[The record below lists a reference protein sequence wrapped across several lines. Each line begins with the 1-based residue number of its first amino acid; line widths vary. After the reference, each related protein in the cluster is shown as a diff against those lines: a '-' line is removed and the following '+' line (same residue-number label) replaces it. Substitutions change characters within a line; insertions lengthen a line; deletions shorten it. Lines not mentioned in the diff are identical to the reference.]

1 MMRLYASA
9 LLVGTIRAARSV
21 LFCVTYPACLV
32 LLFAICAGSIDA
44 QTAASS
50 PAGTAH
56 YHFGDDRDGSR
67 GWAGANFDD
76 GSWTVAQQGR
86 WPVPSFHSDG
96 FVWVRIPVPVRSDTV
111 DPLALRIGSLSRA
124 WMTNEVFVNGV
135 RVGSFGRLPPN
146 AFVPGLPMDAVFDLP
161 SGLIHPGAVA
171 YIALRIWYPPFA
183 RRLGEPEPNAGG
195 DAALNSEGPKAIEAM
210 KKQPGGF
217 DAASFTFDQTR
228 TLHAEQAL
236 TREQARLRNI
246 LPVTLNCFIL
256 LIGVAILLVARSS
269 RSLELYLYGAMLA
282 TLPWITL
289 FLECMDARLLTF
301 SETHC
306 TWLLVISQMP
316 SMVITIEF
324 IWWINGFRDIW
335 YKRLTYASMALFNVG
350 ILVAFSAAEPFP
362 LVAFA
367 LGGYRISLQAFNI
380 LTIFANLYVIF
391 IKRRKR
397 LIAFAM
403 LLVPAAS
410 LVEGFRNTSQSAD
423 LLDLAFLL
431 AGFFLTAIL
440 ALQAWKEWRVRDALQ
455 AEFEAA
461 RELQQRLIAP
471 AVDIPGF
478 RIESVYKPA
487 QQVGGDFFY
496 VRPGDDGGILVVIGD
511 VSGKGLRAAMTVNSV
526 IGALRTMPTLP
537 PARIL
542 GDLNRGLAGQMH
554 DGFVT
559 CCAAMIGL
567 DGSAAFAN
575 AGHLPPY
582 HDGVEIPVSVGL
594 PLGIDLTVQYEE
606 DQLTLPTSGSLTFL
620 SDGVVEAQSPAG
632 ELFGFDRTCAIST
645 QSAETIGR
653 AAEAFGQE
661 DDITVL
667 TIQFAPAE
675 VLHASIIG

>member
-1 MMRLYASA
+1 
-9 LLVGTIRAARSV
+9 
-21 LFCVTYPACLV
+21 
-32 LLFAICAGSIDA
+32 
-44 QTAASS
+44 
-50 PAGTAH
+50 
-56 YHFGDDRDGSR
+56 
-67 GWAGANFDD
+67 
-76 GSWTVAQQGR
+76 
-86 WPVPSFHSDG
+86 
-96 FVWVRIPVPVRSDTV
+96 
-111 DPLALRIGSLSRA
+111 
-124 WMTNEVFVNGV
+124 
-135 RVGSFGRLPPN
+135 
-146 AFVPGLPMDAVFDLP
+146 
-161 SGLIHPGAVA
+161 
-171 YIALRIWYPPFA
+171 LRIWYPPFA
-183 RRLGEPEPNAGG
+183 RRPGGPEPK
-195 DAALNSEGPKAIEAM
+195 AAASEETAS
-210 KKQPGGF
+210 GF
-217 DAASFTFDQTR
+217 DTASFTFDQSR
-228 TLHAEQAL
+228 TLHTAL
-236 TREQARLRNI
+236 ALAREQQRSRNI
-246 LPVTLNCFIL
+246 LPITINCLVL
-256 LIGVAILLVARSS
+256 LIGVAIVLVARSS

-350 ILVAFSAAEPFP
+350 LLVAFSAAEPFP

-554 DGFVT
+554 GGFVT
-559 CCAAMIGL
+559 C
-567 DGSAAFAN
+567 
-575 AGHLPPY
+575 
-582 HDGVEIPVSVGL
+582 
-594 PLGIDLTVQYEE
+594 
-606 DQLTLPTSGSLTFL
+606 
-620 SDGVVEAQSPAG
+620 
-632 ELFGFDRTCAIST
+632 
-645 QSAETIGR
+645 
-653 AAEAFGQE
+653 
-661 DDITVL
+661 
-667 TIQFAPAE
+667 
-675 VLHASIIG
+675 